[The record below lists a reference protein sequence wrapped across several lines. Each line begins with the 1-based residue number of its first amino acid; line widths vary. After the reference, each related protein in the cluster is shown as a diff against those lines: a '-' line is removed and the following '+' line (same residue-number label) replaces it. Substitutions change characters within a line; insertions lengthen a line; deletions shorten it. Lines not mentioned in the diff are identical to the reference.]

1 MRRRALGNI
10 QELYNSCTISLI
22 GKLLLLQ
29 LINLGLWETVHPP
42 PTPRGNKSPWV
53 TVIIVVREK
62 KSQLYS
68 FNKKL
73 TSIKRTF
80 YRLELKETNLLRVST
95 QMAMNALVSV
105 SVPIKQNGG

>member
-22 GKLLLLQ
+22 AKLLLSQ

-42 PTPRGNKSPWV
+42 PTLTGVKSPWV

-68 FNKKL
+68 FNK
-73 TSIKRTF
+73 
-80 YRLELKETNLLRVST
+80 TNKHYVDVL
-95 QMAMNALVSV
+95 
-105 SVPIKQNGG
+105 